1 MKLFWFL
8 ESADPVADRRR
19 LSRDLKASRLLLWT
33 TALALATFVVWAH
46 YAEIDQITRAQG
58 QVIASQRS
66 QLIQSQDGGIIEQLM
81 VKDGDT
87 VERGQTLVRLEKARS
102 EASYLEA
109 RAKSAGLTATV
120 ARLRAEVFGGD
131 PVFPA
136 MLASYPQFRE
146 NQLVLFT
153 KRKSAIDEEVAAL
166 ETMLGLTR
174 REIGRAHV

>member
-66 QLIQSQDGGIIEQLM
+66 QLIQSQDGGIIEQLL
-81 VKDGDT
+81 VKDGDV
-87 VERGQTLVRLEKARS
+87 VEKGQVLVRLEKARS
-102 EASYLEA
+102 EASFLEA
-109 RAKSAGLTATV
+109 RARSA
-120 ARLRAEVFGGD
+120 
-131 PVFPA
+131 
-136 MLASYPQFRE
+136 
-146 NQLVLFT
+146 
-153 KRKSAIDEEVAAL
+153 
-166 ETMLGLTR
+166 
-174 REIGRAHV
+174 EIGRAHV